1 MISYDFVKKN
11 EENSFYKVTLDEI
24 NEVEHKLG
32 IKIPNELKKFYLEIG
47 YGFIKGSEYTINRIM
62 DPYSVCDFRTRENDF
77 EFFPDIEIYD
87 EYEEGKLIFFESSES
102 ALMSIDLSG
111 GLVNPIYY
119 YDIQIAESLKE
130 FLIKIEE
137 NDRYYLDLLD

>member
-1 MISYDFVKKN
+1 MSYDFVKKN